1 MKLVRISSL
10 VLLTLFSVGSY
21 AQLPTTELL
30 ARKRVLKLMGTR
42 FEFTAV
48 AANNSS
54 ADKGI
59 EVGIKEVQRIEKL
72 ISSWDK
78 NSQTSKINS
87 QAGVQPVRVD
97 QELYDLLTRSLRISE
112 LTNGAFD
119 VSFASVGELWRFD
132 GSMQQPPDPAQ
143 IKASVAKINYQD
155 IILNSRDISV
165 FLKEKDMRIG
175 FGAIGKGYAA
185 EMAKRAMISTG
196 IESGVV
202 SAAGDLTTWGKRED
216 GRVWD
221 VAIAKPDK
229 SHKIMAWL
237 TADNTSV
244 VTSGNYEKFF
254 MYEGKRYSH
263 ILDPRT
269 GYPTTGI
276 KSATIVCT
284 NAELGDALATTMFV
298 LGKDE
303 GLELINQLNGIEC
316 LLITD
321 NDELVS
327 SNNLKI
333 NFQMA
338 QNLVKE
344 LDK

>member
-1 MKLVRISSL
+1 MEPVSLSSW
-10 VLLTLFSVGSY
+10 VLLILVSISSY
-21 AQLPTTELL
+21 AQSPAENLY

-48 AANNSS
+48 ATDNDL
-54 ADKGI
+54 ADNGI
-59 EVGIKEVQRIEKL
+59 EIGIKEVRRIEKI
-72 ISSWDK
+72 ISSWDG
-78 NSQTSKINS
+78 NSQTSKINH
-87 QAGVQPVRVD
+87 QAGLQPVKVD
-97 QELYDLLTRSLRISE
+97 QELFDLVARSLRISE

-119 VSFASVGELWRFD
+119 ISFASVGRLWRFD
-132 GSMQQPPDPAQ
+132 GSMLQPPAPDL
-143 IKASVAKINYQD
+143 IKASIAKINYRN
-155 IILNSRDISV
+155 IILNPQDTTV
-165 FLKEKDMRIG
+165 FLREKGMRIG

-185 EMAKRAMISTG
+185 EMAKQAMIAKG

-216 GRVWD
+216 GQVWD

-237 TADNTSV
+237 IADNTSV

-298 LGKDE
+298 LGQDE
-303 GLELINQLNGIEC
+303 GLALINQLNGIEC

-321 NDELVS
+321 NDELIS
-327 SNNLKI
+327 SNNLSI
-333 NFQMA
+333 NFQMT
-338 QNLVKE
+338 QNLVE
-344 LDK
+344 QTNN